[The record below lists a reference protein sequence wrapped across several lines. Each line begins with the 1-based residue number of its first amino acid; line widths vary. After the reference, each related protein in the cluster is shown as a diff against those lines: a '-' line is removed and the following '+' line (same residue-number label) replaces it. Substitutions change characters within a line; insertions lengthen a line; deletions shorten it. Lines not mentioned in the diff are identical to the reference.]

1 MEVMDPKSSKNRI
14 MNIDAFTY
22 TLDIDRVGQLNLGL
36 YQITPE
42 QFCHFAQ
49 KLGQLRIPAYMI
61 SANGF
66 AKTMRSSFEHK
77 DKILNLLAEM
87 GAKENRT
94 GTFAIP
100 QSFRPNDDIAIQL
113 KSFELGE
120 IHIATNKFSAIFYS
134 ITRNIFKDHFRTS
147 GENDFFISSVSKD
160 LFQQY
165 IQALKRSNF
174 NTTALEPI
182 ATELPEGSTVAINPI
197 VRATESD
204 KAGWNF
210 KINIYHGTFDPSK
223 TSNLAKDI
231 INFIFPNKATS
242 INSTDVEQK
251 VFEMDIGNKE
261 IYFFRCSYREAK
273 ALQLIL
279 ERNNFNTSA
288 LHDVIEQLAA
298 KGVMPKTRIDG
309 EMDGFEDDAEFTE
322 DIKSYEKLFFRDST
336 ISPKK
341 KRFFNAQKDGIK
353 FLYSRQNALLGDEV
367 GVGKTIQC
375 IVAASMRLERNGG
388 RCLIITKNAV
398 VPQLILEIQK
408 ITGDRDSDIS
418 DDWMIPAKW
427 TVVSYQIFEEDTVT
441 SPDNPAPIRE
451 LVTKSLAQMA
461 KSGLFTVCILDEV
474 HMIKNGNPEHRDRI
488 NLKHTSSHRTFN
500 VQEVTQYI
508 PFVWGASAT
517 IVANK
522 PIDIYNQLRAINH
535 NAGLMKY
542 EEFKARYG
550 GDSKNPKDQYVKAD
564 EIRDLLTDQGVYIRR
579 TKQEVNPDMPPIKI
593 SEDRFAVT
601 ESNIEEIMKGV
612 RNRDRPSAQ
621 EMSKI
626 REKIAYSKILHT
638 VALAENLITQ
648 GKKVGV
654 FTAHAKTLQ
663 EIKRRLELLLE
674 EIFPGQGKKVAAISG
689 GQNRRIRQ
697 SEIQAFKEPGSEYVA
712 IVISID
718 AGGTGIDFPNILTD
732 VIVNDFDWSPSDDD
746 QSLGRFYRINSLNA
760 VNVTY
765 MLAENTLDR
774 RFYELLK
781 KKKEIAERIQNLSD
795 EEKSAASASAGNA
808 NEQIAKIR
816 ERKWAALVQMEQID
830 EQYRASGA

>member
-1 MEVMDPKSSKNRI
+1 
-14 MNIDAFTY
+14 
-22 TLDIDRVGQLNLGL
+22 
-36 YQITPE
+36 
-42 QFCHFAQ
+42 
-49 KLGQLRIPAYMI
+49 
-61 SANGF
+61 
-66 AKTMRSSFEHK
+66 
-77 DKILNLLAEM
+77 
-87 GAKENRT
+87 
-94 GTFAIP
+94 
-100 QSFRPNDDIAIQL
+100 
-113 KSFELGE
+113 
-120 IHIATNKFSAIFYS
+120 
-134 ITRNIFKDHFRTS
+134 
-147 GENDFFISSVSKD
+147 
-160 LFQQY
+160 
-165 IQALKRSNF
+165 
-174 NTTALEPI
+174 
-182 ATELPEGSTVAINPI
+182 
-197 VRATESD
+197 
-204 KAGWNF
+204 
-210 KINIYHGTFDPSK
+210 
-223 TSNLAKDI
+223 
-231 INFIFPNKATS
+231 
-242 INSTDVEQK
+242 
-251 VFEMDIGNKE
+251 
-261 IYFFRCSYREAK
+261 
-273 ALQLIL
+273 
-279 ERNNFNTSA
+279 
-288 LHDVIEQLAA
+288 
-298 KGVMPKTRIDG
+298 
-309 EMDGFEDDAEFTE
+309 
-322 DIKSYEKLFFRDST
+322 
-336 ISPKK
+336 
-341 KRFFNAQKDGIK
+341 
-353 FLYSRQNALLGDEV
+353 
-367 GVGKTIQC
+367 
-375 IVAASMRLERNGG
+375 
-388 RCLIITKNAV
+388 
-398 VPQLILEIQK
+398 
-408 ITGDRDSDIS
+408 
-418 DDWMIPAKW
+418 
-427 TVVSYQIFEEDTVT
+427 
-441 SPDNPAPIRE
+441 
-451 LVTKSLAQMA
+451 MA

-654 FTAHAKTLQ
+654 FTAHAKTLK

-674 EIFPGQGKKVAAISG
+674 EIFPGQGKKVSAISG

>member
-1 MEVMDPKSSKNRI
+1 
-14 MNIDAFTY
+14 MNIDTFTY

-49 KLGQLRIPAYMI
+49 KLGQLKVPAQMI

-94 GTFAIP
+94 GTFAVP
-100 QSFRPNDDIAIQL
+100 QSFRPNDDVIIQL
-113 KSFELGE
+113 KSFELGQ
-120 IHIATNKFSAIFYS
+120 IHINTNKFSAIFYS
-134 ITRNIFKDHFRTS
+134 ITRNIFKDHFRAS

-174 NTTALEPI
+174 NTTALEPVI
-182 ATELPEGSTVAINPI
+182 TKLPEGSTAVINPI

-204 KAGWNF
+204 KSGWDF

-251 VFEMDIGNKE
+251 VFEMNIGNKE
-261 IYFFRCSYREAK
+261 IYLFRCSYREAK

-279 ERNNFNTSA
+279 EKNNFNTSA
-288 LHDVIEQLAA
+288 LHDVIEQLIA
-298 KGVMPKTRIDG
+298 KGVMQKTRVDG
-309 EMDGFEDDAEFTE
+309 ELDGFEDELEFND
-322 DIKSYEKLFFRDST
+322 DIKSYEKLFFRDLDIPPS
-336 ISPKK
+336 K
-341 KRFFNAQKDGIK
+341 KRFFEAQKNGIK
-353 FLYSRQNALLGDEV
+353 FLYTRQNALLGDEV

-408 ITGDRDSDIS
+408 ITGDKDSDIS

-427 TVVSYQIFEEDTVT
+427 TVVSYQIFEEDTVV
-441 SPDNPAPIRE
+441 SPSNPAPIRE
-451 LVTKSLAQMA
+451 LATKSLAQMA
-461 KSGLFTVCILDEV
+461 KSGLFTVCILDEI
-474 HMIKNGNPEHRDRI
+474 HMIKNGNPEDRDRI
-488 NLKHTSSHRTFN
+488 NLKHRNSHRTFN

-535 NAGLMKY
+535 NAGLMQY

-550 GDSKNPKDQYVKAD
+550 GDSRNAKDQYVKAD

-579 TKQEVNPDMPPIKI
+579 TKQEVNPNIPPIKI

-601 ESNIEEIMKGV
+601 ESNIDEIMQGV

-621 EMSKI
+621 EMSRI
-626 REKIAYSKILHT
+626 REKIAYSKISHT
-638 VALAENLITQ
+638 VSLAEKLITQ

-663 EIKRRLELLLE
+663 EIKRRLELLME
-674 EIFPGQGKKVAAISG
+674 ETFPGQGKKVAAISG
-689 GQNRRIRQ
+689 GQNRRVRQ
-697 SEIQAFKEPGSEYVA
+697 SEIHAFKKPGSEYMA

-746 QSLGRFYRINSLNA
+746 QSLGRFYRINSLNP

-781 KKKEIAERIQNLSD
+781 QKKEIAERIQKLSD
-795 EEKSAASASAGNA
+795 EEKSAAVAKAGNA

-816 ERKWAALVQMEQID
+816 ERKWAALLQMENID
-830 EQYRASGA
+830 QQYRASGA